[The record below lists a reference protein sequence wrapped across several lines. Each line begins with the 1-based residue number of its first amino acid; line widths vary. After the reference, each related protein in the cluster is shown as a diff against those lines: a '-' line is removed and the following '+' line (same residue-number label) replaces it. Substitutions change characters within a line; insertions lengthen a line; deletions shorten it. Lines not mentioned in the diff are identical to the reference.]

1 MLRRSFFHA
10 GALLAALTAL
20 RPAASEADAA
30 PKLTADDYIEIQQ
43 LYAAYAHALD
53 KGESERFASTFV
65 LDGEFTGGRGPG
77 RGGEARNPI
86 KGKNALLEMGGRGG
100 LRHFNANLLITP
112 TPEGAKGSVYL
123 LLFDARNVPATI
135 VETAIYEDTL
145 VKTSQ
150 GWKFKK
156 RLVWR
161 DDDDIT
167 PFKPKPLPQALQAR

>member
-1 MLRRSFFHA
+1 
-10 GALLAALTAL
+10 
-20 RPAASEADAA
+20 
-30 PKLTADDYIEIQQ
+30 
-43 LYAAYAHALD
+43 
-53 KGESERFASTFV
+53 
-65 LDGEFTGGRGPG
+65 
-77 RGGEARNPI
+77 
-86 KGKNALLEMGGRGG
+86 MGGRGG